1 MKRASHWYIV
11 PILAVAVAPIT
22 ASMGQAEPLPTVEN
36 SAPGISGRAQGPSV
50 PTLDQGTPQ
59 GGSSGGAGSSIE
71 KLGPPDDAREETL
84 ADCLSFWDPGT
95 HMSKD
100 EWRRTCE
107 RTMNGRYF

>member
-1 MKRASHWYIV
+1 MKRASHWYVV
-11 PILAVAVAPIT
+11 PILALAFTPIT
-22 ASMGQAEPLPTVEN
+22 ASIGHTEPLPTVEN
-36 SAPGISGRAQGPSV
+36 SAPGISGRAQAPSL
-50 PTLDQGTPQ
+50 PTLDQSTLQ
-59 GGSSGGAGSSIE
+59 LGSSGAGSSAE
-71 KLGPPDDAREETL
+71 KLGPTDDAREETL

>member
-1 MKRASHWYIV
+1 MKRASLWYVV

-22 ASMGQAEPLPTVEN
+22 ASMAHADPLPTVEN
-36 SAPGISGRAQGPSV
+36 SAPGIGGRAQAPSM
-50 PTLDQGTPQ
+50 PTLDQSTHQ
-59 GGSSGGAGSSIE
+59 LGSSGAESSTE
-71 KLGPPDDAREETL
+71 KLGPPDDAREESL

>member
-1 MKRASHWYIV
+1 MKRASHWYVV
-11 PILAVAVAPIT
+11 PILAFAVTPIT
-22 ASMGQAEPLPTVEN
+22 ASIGHAEPSPTVEN
-36 SAPGISGRAQGPSV
+36 SAPGISGRAQAPSM
-50 PTLDQGTPQ
+50 PTLDQSTPQ
-59 GGSSGGAGSSIE
+59 LGSSGAGSSTE

>member
-1 MKRASHWYIV
+1 MKPASHWYVV

-22 ASMGQAEPLPTVEN
+22 ASIGHAEPLPTVEN
-36 SAPGISGRAQGPSV
+36 SAPGVTGRAPEPSL
-50 PTLDQGTPQ
+50 PTFDQGTPQ
-59 GGSSGGAGSSIE
+59 LGSSGAGSS

-95 HMSKD
+95 HMSKE